1 MDKILEIDNLVTA
14 YQGKEGFVHAVDGV
28 SFDLN
33 RGETVCIVGESGS
46 GKSVTSMSIMRLVE
60 FENGTIKEGTI
71 KFNGE
76 DLAQKSNEE
85 MRKIRGSKISM
96 IFQEP
101 LTALNPVFTIGKQIT
116 EAILFHHKVGKKE
129 AYRRAEELV
138 RMVGISDPQAR
149 LKQYPHELSG
159 GMRQRVM
166 IAIALASEPELLIAD
181 EPTTALD
188 VTIEAQILELL
199 RSLRRDRNMSIMLIT
214 HDIGVAA
221 EMADRII
228 IMYAGKIMEIS
239 KTQDLF
245 DQPLHPYSKGLL
257 DSVPRM
263 DGQRGVPLNSIKGSI
278 PRLNEVPKGCRFS
291 PRCPYATEKC
301 HAEMPPLE
309 ARGDR
314 QVACWHVDRLLQDES
329 LKNALKGGEVN
340 ESGVKELSY

>member
-1 MDKILEIDNLVTA
+1 MDKILEIKNLVTG
-14 YQGKEGFVHAVDGV
+14 YQGKDGFVNAVDGV
-28 SFDLN
+28 SFDIE
-33 RGETVCIVGESGS
+33 RGETVCVVGESGS

-60 FENGTIKEGTI
+60 FENGKILSGKI

-76 DLAQKSNEE
+76 ELTTKNNEE
-85 MRKIRGSKISM
+85 MRDIRGSKISM

-116 EAILFHHKVGKKE
+116 EAILFHHKIGKKE
-129 AYRRAEELV
+129 AWRRAEELV
-138 RMVGISDPQAR
+138 RLVGISDPKSR

-199 RSLRRDRNMSIMLIT
+199 RGLRRDRNMSIMLIT

-221 EMADRII
+221 EMANRII
-228 IMYAGKIMEIS
+228 IMYAGKIMEIAN
-239 KTQDLF
+239 TEDLF
-245 DQPLHPYSKGLL
+245 DQPLHPYSQGLL
-257 DSVPRM
+257 ESVPRM
-263 DGQRGVPLNSIKGSI
+263 DGERGVPLNSIKGSI

-291 PRCPYATEKC
+291 PRCPFATDKC
-301 HAEMPPLE
+301 RDELPPLE
-309 ARGDR
+309 TRGNR
-314 QVACWHVDRLLQDES
+314 QVACWRVDYLLENNLLHSQTR
-329 LKNALKGGEVN
+329 GGEEN
-340 ESGVKELSY
+340 GSSKEFTY

>member
-1 MDKILEIDNLVTA
+1 MDAILEIKNLVTG
-14 YQGKEGFVHAVDGV
+14 YQGKDGFVKAVDGV
-28 SFDLN
+28 SFNIN
-33 RGETVCIVGESGS
+33 RGETICIVGESGS

-60 FENGTIKEGTI
+60 FENGKILDGEI

-76 DLAQKSNEE
+76 ELTTKSNDE

-116 EAILFHHKVGKKE
+116 EAILFHQSISKKE
-129 AYRRAEELV
+129 ALKQAEELV
-138 RMVGISDPQAR
+138 RLVGISDPKAR

-199 RSLRRDRNMSIMLIT
+199 RTLRRERNMSIMLIT

-221 EMADRII
+221 EMANRII

-239 KTQDLF
+239 DTIDLF

-263 DGQRGVPLNSIKGSI
+263 DGERGVQLNSIKGSI

-291 PRCPYATEKC
+291 PRCPYATDKC
-301 HAEMPPLE
+301 HDEEPLLE
-309 ARGDR
+309 IRGNR
-314 QVACWHVDRLLQDES
+314 QVACWHVEQLLEKDE
-329 LKNALKGGEVN
+329 LQIITKGGELIG
-340 ESGVKELSY
+340 S

>member
-1 MDKILEIDNLVTA
+1 LDAILEIKNLVTG
-14 YQGKEGFVHAVDGV
+14 YQGKDGFVKAVDGV
-28 SFDLN
+28 SFNIN
-33 RGETVCIVGESGS
+33 RGETICIVGESGS

-60 FENGTIKEGTI
+60 FENGKILDGEI

-76 DLAQKSNEE
+76 ELTTKSNDE

-116 EAILFHHKVGKKE
+116 EAILFHQSISKKE
-129 AYRRAEELV
+129 ALKQAEELV
-138 RMVGISDPQAR
+138 RLVGISDPKAR

-199 RSLRRDRNMSIMLIT
+199 RTLRRERNMSIMLIT

-221 EMADRII
+221 EMANRII

-239 KTQDLF
+239 DTIDLF

-263 DGQRGVPLNSIKGSI
+263 DGERGVQLNSIKGSI

-291 PRCPYATEKC
+291 PRCPYATDKC
-301 HAEMPPLE
+301 HDEEPLLE
-309 ARGDR
+309 IRGNR
-314 QVACWHVDRLLQDES
+314 QVACWHVEQLLEKDE
-329 LKNALKGGEVN
+329 LQIITKGGELIG
-340 ESGVKELSY
+340 S

>member
-14 YQGKEGFVHAVDGV
+14 YQGKEGFVKAVDGV

-33 RGETVCIVGESGS
+33 RGDTICIVGESGS
-46 GKSVTSMSIMRLVE
+46 GKSVTAMSIMRLVE
-60 FENGTIKEGTI
+60 FENGKIREGTI

-76 DLAQKSNEE
+76 DLAKKSNEE

-116 EAILFHHKVGKKE
+116 EAILFHYPIGKKE
-129 AYRRAEELV
+129 AWRRAEEMV
-138 RMVGISDPQAR
+138 RLVGISDPKAR

-221 EMADRII
+221 EMANRII

-239 KTQDLF
+239 DTQDLF

-263 DGQRGVPLNSIKGSI
+263 DGERGVPLNSIEGSI
-278 PRLNEVPKGCRFS
+278 PRLNEVPNGCRFS
-291 PRCPYATEKC
+291 PRCPFATEKC
-301 HAEMPPLE
+301 HDEMPPLE
-309 ARGDR
+309 FRGSR
-314 QVACWHVDRLLQDES
+314 QVACWHVDELLENES
-329 LKNALKGGEVN
+329 LSSNQKGGEFS
-340 ESGVKELSY
+340 ESGIKEHSY